1 MNMNKKVYVVPMTGA
16 NKASLRCSLLAGS
29 ISDAQ
34 KCAGVP
40 EDTPHINPNP
50 IQDGGSFD

>member
-1 MNMNKKVYVVPMTGA
+1 MNKKLYIVPMTGT

-34 KCAGVP
+34 KRAGVP
-40 EDTPHINPNP
+40 EDTTHINPNP
-50 IQDGGSFD
+50 IQEGGSFD

>member
-1 MNMNKKVYVVPMTGA
+1 MNKKVYVVPMTGA

-29 ISDAQ
+29 ITDAQ
-34 KCAGVP
+34 RRAGVP

-50 IQDGGSFD
+50 LQDGGSFD